1 MADPRLDSGSGC
13 VDWSVSP
20 PVLWNSDDVDKDDVE
35 KDGHGC
41 LVIGTLQTLPN
52 FSNNILPEIAA
63 SDNRTTLLAN
73 EQLTNLLEQ
82 SQGAKKKVEL
92 ISTQY
97 QRSRLRGRF
106 RDTPTKVSDVNHC

>member
-1 MADPRLDSGSGC
+1 MD
-13 VDWSVSP
+13 
-20 PVLWNSDDVDKDDVE
+20 
-35 KDGHGC
+35 HGC